1 MNSVAEMTN
10 SSNLKSANLMA
21 VNPVAR
27 LRIRRNALKHACIS
41 DGLAQCSAMVDRVP
55 VVLTIVH

>member
-27 LRIRRNALKHACIS
+27 LRIRRNALKHACI